1 MMTKNHW
8 GDALPD
14 TIDLPVAAPDAR
26 PDYGRIDFE
35 KLPNTRDL
43 GGMVGAGGRRIKQG
57 ILLRSGTLG
66 FASDRDIARLRD
78 EYRVR
83 LVTDFRNLTE
93 LSELP
98 DPMDRLP
105 EAQFQH
111 AVIID
116 DRVLGVT
123 QESGGVDYSLDAIAQ
138 GDPIEFMK
146 FLYPQMLL
154 NSAGIEGYRAFVR
167 AVLDL
172 EDGAALW
179 HCYVGRDRCGM
190 GSILIETMLGV
201 DREDMLND
209 YLATNLYAPTEL
221 TCDSGAAR
229 VYFEAVEEA
238 LAERG
243 GFMGYITGTL
253 GITGDEIHAFRERC
267 LEP

>member
-1 MMTKNHW
+1 MTKNYW
-8 GDALPD
+8 GEALPD
-14 TIDLPVAAPDAR
+14 TIDLPAAAPAAR

-43 GGMVGAGGRRIKQG
+43 GGMVGADGRRVKQG

-66 FASDRDIARLRD
+66 FASDADVARLRD

-105 EAQFQH
+105 EARFQH
-111 AVIID
+111 AVIFD

-123 QESGGVDYSLDAIAQ
+123 QEAGGVDYSLDAIAQ

-154 NSAGIEGYRAFVR
+154 NSAGIEGYRSFVR

-172 EDGAALW
+172 EDGTALW

-201 DREDMLND
+201 SREDMLND

-253 GITGDEIHAFRERC
+253 GITEDEIRSFRERC